1 MRVGPQTPPGA
12 AKGKPIP
19 APEPK
24 PTNPWAIAGAIAAA
38 CVAVLLFLGG
48 CAALIVVGVNE
59 VEDEIDERAITK
71 AQYDLIDPGTP
82 ESVVRARLGE
92 PLSEESFKRRRLECV
107 YYAQE
112 DEGLFGIDD
121 FQFCFRNG
129 VLVSKSFDSNF
140 FD

>member
-19 APEPK
+19 ASEPK

-92 PLSEESFKRRRLECV
+92 PLSEESFRRRRLECV

-121 FQFCFRNG
+121 FQFCFRSG

>member
-1 MRVGPQTPPGA
+1 M
-12 AKGKPIP
+12 
-19 APEPK
+19 
-24 PTNPWAIAGAIAAA
+24 
-38 CVAVLLFLGG
+38 AVLLFLGG

-92 PLSEESFKRRRLECV
+92 PLSEESFRRRRLECV

>member
-92 PLSEESFKRRRLECV
+92 PLSEESFRRRRLECV

>member
-19 APEPK
+19 APESK

-71 AQYDLIDPGTP
+71 QQFDLIDPGTP

-92 PLSEESFKRRRLECV
+92 PLSEESFNRPRVECI
-107 YYAQE
+107 YYAQK

-121 FQFCFRNG
+121 FQFCFRDG
-129 VLVSKSFDSNF
+129 VLDSKSSDGDF

>member
-1 MRVGPQTPPGA
+1 MRVGPHTPPGA

-24 PTNPWAIAGAIAAA
+24 PTNPWAIGGAIAAA

-92 PLSEESFKRRRLECV
+92 PLSEESFRRRRLECV

>member
-1 MRVGPQTPPGA
+1 MRVGPRTPEGA
-12 AKGKPIP
+12 PKGKPIP
-19 APEPK
+19 APESK

-38 CVAVLLFLGG
+38 CLAVLLLLGG

-59 VEDEIDERAITK
+59 VEDEIDERAIAK
-71 AQYDLIDPGTP
+71 AEYDLIEPGTP

-92 PLSEESFKRRRLECV
+92 PLSEESFRRRQLECV

-129 VLVSKSFDSNF
+129 VVVSKSFDSNT